1 MELRRS
7 VRGKSTKRVV
17 VSSDEE
23 EEVLTKKTRL
33 TAKGT
38 YKEVD
43 QLSTENYGIG
53 KRIRKK
59 NVMYQNYKLFD
70 DDSDSDY
77 ESHYTRRKRSSGRKE
92 RVPKMKEMTK
102 IELLLDWKR
111 EFLVNEAPKAKESF
125 KVVNVKKVIDS
136 DLKQYG
142 SDLQALFINI
152 KWQTKYVQDGVRIED
167 FKKLDLNKK
176 LMKNGIVF
184 IWSQKEILGKLFKI
198 MEEKGFFYIENFVI
212 ALLDASK
219 ADSEAKEPEEKNK
232 VKVVERSSRAA
243 SKKKIPVATYS
254 DSSSTTESPRKGK
267 NFQEDD
273 LYTENE
279 YFLQNLQK
287 YPNVQADQVLHT
299 GESEYLRNSK
309 RVLMMFRRTD
319 PQSGSLEL
327 RHQRT
332 CDALF
337 DLVNH
342 KVPYGASDSKSKEYV
357 YKLIETLLP
366 KALYNPSEKKLKMME
381 IWGDSTAPREGWIN
395 VCEKN

>member
-1 MELRRS
+1 
-7 VRGKSTKRVV
+7 
-17 VSSDEE
+17 
-23 EEVLTKKTRL
+23 
-33 TAKGT
+33 
-38 YKEVD
+38 
-43 QLSTENYGIG
+43 
-53 KRIRKK
+53 
-59 NVMYQNYKLFD
+59 
-70 DDSDSDY
+70 
-77 ESHYTRRKRSSGRKE
+77 
-92 RVPKMKEMTK
+92 
-102 IELLLDWKR
+102 
-111 EFLVNEAPKAKESF
+111 VNEIPKAKESF

-142 SDLQALFINI
+142 NDIQALFINI
-152 KWQTKYVQDGVRIED
+152 KWQTKYVSNGIKIEE
-167 FKKLDLNKK
+167 FKKLDLNTK

-212 ALLDASK
+212 ALLDGSK
-219 ADSEAKEPEEKNK
+219 ADSQSKESESKNK
-232 VKVVERSSRAA
+232 VKLTDKSKSA
-243 SKKKIPVATYS
+243 SKRKAPVATYS

-287 YPNVQADQVLHT
+287 YPNVEADKILHQ
-299 GESEYLRNSK
+299 GESDYLRNSK
-309 RVLMMFRRTD
+309 RVLMMFRRAETK
-319 PQSGSLEL
+319 SNSLEL

-366 KALYNPSEKKLKMME
+366 KALYTPSDKRLKMME